1 MVALVSDNAS
11 TGHRIVVQAGNHQ
24 PAVPTVHRARISQ
37 HIGLRIPLTEAKQ
50 TIGSFPHG
58 TCYSTMLVSR
68 VPVSATLI
76 IPKLTRYSAA
86 GSPNTLGGSWC
97 GVFPRV
103 SHTAPF
109 TVQHVCLPA
118 QQAGV
123 LQPSQQ
129 LKYFTQ
135 RCRKTAGI
143 RSHCTRFGS

>member
-1 MVALVSDNAS
+1 MASFRGSLTPHLLQCSMFVCRLSKRGSYNHRSSSNTSLKDVGKLPASDRIAH
-11 TGHRIVVQAGNHQ
+11 GLDLRHRGR
-24 PAVPTVHRARISQ
+24 TR
-37 HIGLRIPLTEAKQ
+37 L
-50 TIGSFPHG
+50 
-58 TCYSTMLVSR
+58 
-68 VPVSATLI
+68 PVSATLI

-97 GVFPRV
+97 SVFPRIT
-103 SHTAPF
+103 HTAPV
-109 TVQHVCLPA
+109 TVQHLCLPA

-123 LQPSQQ
+123 LTPSQQ